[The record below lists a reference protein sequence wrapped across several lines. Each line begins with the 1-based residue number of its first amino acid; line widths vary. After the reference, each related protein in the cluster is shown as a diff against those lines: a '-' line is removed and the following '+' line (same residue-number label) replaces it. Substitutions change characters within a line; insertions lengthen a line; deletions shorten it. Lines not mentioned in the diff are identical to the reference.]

1 MMFNI
6 GDLVVYGSDGVC
18 EIADISIRKFGS
30 EDREYYILVPVID
43 KKSVVYVP
51 VKNEKLK
58 AKMHRVLSSNE
69 IYDLI
74 SSIPKQKGIWIDNDI
89 LRREK
94 YNEIIKNGK
103 HLELISLIK
112 AVKNKQES
120 LKNTGKKLH
129 QSDAKFLAE
138 AQKMLHGEFS
148 VVLNIEIEEVDPFIK
163 EQLSTS

>member
-1 MMFNI
+1 MFNI

-112 AVKNKQES
+112 AVKSKQES

>member
-1 MMFNI
+1 MFNI
-6 GDLVVYGSDGVC
+6 GDLIVYGSDGVC
-18 EIADISIRKFGS
+18 EIADISTRKFGK
-30 EDREYYILVPVID
+30 EDREYYILVPIED

-51 VKNEKLK
+51 VGNKKLES
-58 AKMHRVLSSNE
+58 KMHKVLSSSE
-69 IYDLI
+69 IYELI
-74 SSIPKQKGIWIDNDI
+74 SSIPEQKGIWIDNDI

-94 YNEIIKNGK
+94 YNEIIKSGK

-112 AVKNKQES
+112 AIKNRQES

-148 VVLNIEIEEVDPFIK
+148 VVLNIEIEEVAPFIK